1 MTALLILGEDVAHG
15 ALAGELVRRTLLEH
29 AEALG
34 AHWFVDHV
42 DATLGWQGEESLA
55 EVRAGLRYT
64 KSSAAAKKLRLRGAR
79 PETRHAFPASSAPE
93 AQYWRDVLT
102 WARLSQDLEGIV
114 VATDTDGFDRAVL
127 AAVAQHLPDLDRP
140 NAPRP
145 IVLAIA
151 HPEAES
157 WFVLGFVPTHEAER
171 QRHGELVRAL
181 GFDPVTAPP
190 SPDRPAQRRCHRRE
204 AGLVRPSVGA
214 SPREGRR
221 PGAAPRTPVAMP
233 PCRCDHRGARR
244 SVWHQGLRGRCEA
257 LALAA
262 VRAAAGIG
270 HVTHRAAGVDVVGT
284 LRCPVRFVR

>member
-29 AEALG
+29 AEAVG

-114 VATDTDGFDRAVL
+114 VATDTDGIDRAVL

-140 NAPRP
+140 SAPRP

-181 GFDPVTAPP
+181 GFDPVTAPHRLTA
-190 SPDRPAQRRCHRRE
+190 RPNDAATDAKRVLCGLLWGHHRAKAAGREQLPELLSRCLPAAAIIE
-204 AGLVRPSVGA
+204 AHGAACGIRAFVADVRHWL
-214 SPREGRR
+214 SPRFGLP
-221 PGAAPRTPVAMP
+221 PG
-233 PCRCDHRGARR
+233 
-244 SVWHQGLRGRCEA
+244 
-257 LALAA
+257 
-262 VRAAAGIG
+262 
-270 HVTHRAAGVDVVGT
+270 
-284 LRCPVRFVR
+284 